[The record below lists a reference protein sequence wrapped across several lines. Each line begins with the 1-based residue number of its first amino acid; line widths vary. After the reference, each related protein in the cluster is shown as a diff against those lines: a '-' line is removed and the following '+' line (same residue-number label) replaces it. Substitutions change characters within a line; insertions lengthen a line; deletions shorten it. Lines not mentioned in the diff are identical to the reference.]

1 MWLRESKVFYF
12 DILLREACA
21 ILVKRIT
28 DLRRT
33 VSSSSMTNS
42 FYLHFRL
49 EDIDERQFYVFC
61 LALGGYIRSGSYY
74 EEGSIEDFLI
84 SELYLELRKC
94 ASRFKECKFF
104 KFFELLILVPANFS
118 VQEDL
123 IPSIRE
129 YDNNYRSN
137 PERVIP
143 RKISARFI
151 TPRKV
156 KRQEFRRGYRDHG
169 SMSDEST
176 RARRKANTL
185 NEKRGKRRSSYTS
198 TYTQWFRPLRSICSI
213 NVTSTKHEIRPAEPA
228 ITKSMDQETRKAQR
242 ELRRRRKI
250 LRQKLISEMGLE
262 FDGFTF

>member
-1 MWLRESKVFYF
+1 MWLRETKVFYF

-21 ILVKRIT
+21 ILVKRIV

-33 VSSSSMTNS
+33 VSSSSMTSS

-61 LALGGYIRSGSYY
+61 LALGGYIRSGSYF

-94 ASRFKECKFF
+94 ASRFKEVKFF
-104 KFFELLILVPANFS
+104 GFFELLLLVPANFS

-123 IPSIRE
+123 IPSLRE
-129 YDNNYRSN
+129 YDNNYRVLPSK
-137 PERVIP
+137 VID
-143 RKISARFI
+143 RKISVRYV

-176 RARRKANTL
+176 RARRQANTSK
-185 NEKRGKRRSSYTS
+185 EKRGKRRMSYTS
-198 TYTQWFRPLRSICSI
+198 TYSQEFLPLRSMFKI
-213 NVTSTKHEIRPAEPA
+213 NVPLTKHDVRTGGTDTAKVLDPDYKRIQ
-228 ITKSMDQETRKAQR
+228 K
-242 ELRRRRKI
+242 ELKRRRKEI
-250 LRQKLISEMGLE
+250 RLAYPDEEIDFS
-262 FDGFTF
+262 